1 MMYSIEQ
8 TVLQASSQVQDL
20 VYYHPAYFI
29 VGMMFIYHTL
39 RWLCWTSVKKKFT
52 PEQCTNIVITG
63 GAQGLGKLLAEQF
76 IRRSLKGSI
85 NIIIVDIRDDLQA

>member
-1 MMYSIEQ
+1 MHQ
-8 TVLQASSQVQDL
+8 FDL
-20 VYYHPAYFI
+20 KDKIAI
-29 VGMMFIYHTL
+29 
-39 RWLCWTSVKKKFT
+39 
-52 PEQCTNIVITG
+52 ITG